1 MNRAYAT
8 HKFDQWEAEAW
19 DEFVASAAEHG
30 INLNDICGPSPLME
44 ILRAAVTSGLSSGI
58 HAAQRHID
66 GTG

>member
-19 DEFVASAAEHG
+19 DEFVAIAAAHG
-30 INLNDICGPSPLME
+30 VNLDELHGPSLLME
-44 ILRAAVTSGLSSGI
+44 LLHAAVTSGLAYGLQ
-58 HAAQRHID
+58 AAKRHID